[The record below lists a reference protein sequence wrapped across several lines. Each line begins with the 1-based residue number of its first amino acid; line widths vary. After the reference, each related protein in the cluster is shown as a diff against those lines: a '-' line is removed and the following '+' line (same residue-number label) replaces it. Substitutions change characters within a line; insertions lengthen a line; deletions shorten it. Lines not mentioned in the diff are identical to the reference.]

1 MTSLSH
7 RDAAEALAL
16 QALSFLAREPER
28 IARFLANAG
37 IGPEQLRQAAGEPGF
52 LGAVL
57 DHLMSDEPLLLMFSE
72 DAGLNPTA
80 VAAARRVLMDDAEG

>member
-1 MTSLSH
+1 MNSLTP

-16 QALSFLAREPER
+16 EALSFLARDPDR

-37 IGPEQLRQAAGEPGF
+37 IRPHQLRQAAGEPGF

-57 DHLMSDEPLLLMFSE
+57 DHLMSDEPLLLMFTE
-72 DAGLNPTA
+72 NAGLEPRA
-80 VAAARRVLMDDAEG
+80 VPNAHRVLLEIQSQ